1 LEKEMN
7 FQALFCT
14 GIVAAV
20 LSTPT
25 NGDLM
30 ISGVFDG
37 PLSGG
42 TPKGVEL
49 YVVNDIPDLSMYGL
63 GSANNGG
70 GSDGEEF
77 TFPAEAAIA
86 GSFIY
91 VSSNDASFTTY
102 FGFPPNY
109 VTGSMSINGDDAI
122 ELFQA
127 GAVIDVLGDIN
138 TDGTGQPWD
147 YRDGWGYRV
156 DGTAPNGGVWAD
168 ANYVFSGTDV
178 LDGCATNDTCSSV
191 IPIGTFIHGGGGGP
205 ITHDITQSGSTFNP
219 DYIEVMTGDTII
231 WTRTGGNH
239 TVTSGADCI
248 PDGQFDSPLD
258 GKVLTFEW
266 IVPGDA
272 PSDVPYYCTPHC
284 TFGMTGMIVVLDA
297 AGADADGDGW
307 EDDVDNCPNTSNP
320 GQEDCDSDGIGDACD
335 TTAVDCNNNGVPDD
349 CDILD
354 GNAWDCNQNGIP
366 DSCDYDTGVLHDD
379 NGNGFPDECELPN
392 PGVQLQEIRIDQPGA
407 DDDEYFELRGDPTM
421 DLTGVFYIVIG
432 DNGTPG
438 DSGIIE
444 CVIDL
449 TGMISNNG
457 TILVAED
464 DDTFGVQADYV
475 LPGQLNFEN
484 SDNVS
489 HMLVLNFYGFLGD
502 DIDQDDDGV
511 EDYTPWQQI
520 LEGVRLVETT
530 DGTGEWTYPYG
541 PNNEIFGPVD
551 GIYAPA
557 HMYRWTSA
565 CGNFVIGE
573 FDPDDPN
580 AVDTPGTENPPCPNP
595 CPADLDG
602 SGVVDVADLLELIA
616 GWGGNDPTHDI
627 DGDGSVGVGDLLIII
642 AAWGPC

>member
-1 LEKEMN
+1 MN

-178 LDGCATNDTCSSV
+178 LDGCATNATCSSV

-205 ITHDITQSGSTFNP
+205 ITHNITQSGSTFDP

-320 GQEDCDSDGIGDACD
+320 GQEDCDSDGIGDVCD
-335 TTAVDCNNNGVPDD
+335 NDVDCNNNGTPDACENFDD
-349 CDILD
+349 CN
-354 GNAWDCNQNGIP
+354 GNNIP
-366 DSCDYDTGVLHDD
+366 DECDLADGTLHDD
-379 NGNGFPDECELPN
+379 NNNGYPDECELP
-392 PGVQLQEIRIDQPGA
+392 PIALQLQEIRIDQPGA
-407 DDDEYFELRGDPTM
+407 DDDEYVEIRGDEGINL
-421 DLTGVFYIVIG
+421 DGVFYIVIG
-432 DNGTPG
+432 DGAG
-438 DSGIIE
+438 GSGVVENIT
-444 CVIDL
+444 DL
-449 TGMISNNG
+449 TGMVIPTGG
-457 TILVAED
+457 TLLLAED
-464 DDTFGVQADYV
+464 LDILGMATPDYIV
-475 LPGQLNFEN
+475 NLNFEN
-484 SDNVS
+484 GDNVT
-489 HMLVLNFYGFLGD
+489 HFLCMNFYGYLQQD
-502 DIDQDDDGV
+502 LDTDDDGILDA
-511 EDYTPWQQI
+511 EPWTGTI
-520 LEGVRLVETT
+520 DGVRIVGDTSSDAVYTYVMDEEVGPTL
-530 DGTGEWTYPYG
+530 DGY
-541 PNNEIFGPVD
+541 V
-551 GIYAPA
+551 PA
-557 HMYRWTSA
+557 HVYRYTSSCGSYMYGTYDPY
-565 CGNFVIGE
+565 
-573 FDPDDPN
+573 DPDS
-580 AVDTPGTENPPCPNP
+580 VDSPGSENPPCPNP
-595 CPADLDG
+595 CPADIDG
-602 SGVVDVADLLELIA
+602 SGAVDVADILALIG

-627 DGDGSVGVGDLLIII
+627 DGDGSVGVSDLLIII